1 MEKRAV
7 EDVPSSQLRL
17 VDNTLRV
24 VALDW
29 KVDTTDADK
38 HLDAKGSIH
47 GAQVPLAAWAGDKY
61 WLIAGKHC
69 AARAIITGAPAFRL
83 QAFEVHEDW

>member
-17 VDNTLRV
+17 VDNALRV

-29 KVDTTDADK
+29 KVDTTDVDE
-38 HLDAKGSIH
+38 HLDANVS
-47 GAQVPLAAWAGDKY
+47 
-61 WLIAGKHC
+61 
-69 AARAIITGAPAFRL
+69 TGAPASRL
-83 QAFEVHEDW
+83 QAFEVH